1 MIEAKLFS
9 EIFEEF
15 SNAETKQDRIAV
27 LKKYRHPR
35 LVDFLEYAF
44 NRNIL
49 FDVPIPATYR
59 PAPEPAGLNITYL
72 DLEVPKMYRF
82 IVGHPKRVSDIPPE
96 KQTKILTSVLEALH
110 PDEAELLIK
119 CIKKDLGI
127 KFLTTKLIQ
136 EAYN

>member
-35 LVDFLEYAF
+35 FVDFLEYAF
-44 NRNIL
+44 NPNIL
-49 FDVPIPATYR
+49 FDVPIPTTYR
-59 PAPEPAGLNITYL
+59 PAQEPAGLNITYL